1 MMLFLF
7 IIKEFTWDNYMK
19 EWIKGP
25 QQHKVMINLTSQF
38 KRIFAS
44 QRPYIQIHSSAQTKV
59 NSN

>member
-19 EWIKGP
+19 EWITGGR
-25 QQHKVMINLTSQF
+25 HKVMINLTSQF